1 MKPWWETVRNL
12 NAPKRFSRTEKS
24 LPQRVRE
31 SEQGL
36 SWRDVGPTSNPLDD
50 DDNLSTYDNADENDD
65 TVLSKIDP

>member
-1 MKPWWETVRNL
+1 
-12 NAPKRFSRTEKS
+12 
-24 LPQRVRE
+24 
-31 SEQGL
+31 L